1 MPFRYRLQKFLEIR
15 IKEKEAQLKVVQEAQ
30 NAVIVV
36 EKKIQEN
43 NKNINDTRIN
53 MRKSDPRMYDGFD
66 KFLKH
71 LYEIGEKLEQ
81 EKIEAEKRL
90 QKELEI
96 LKEKEQKV
104 NVLEKHKEHKK
115 EEYLY
120 EEKMAELKMLNEV
133 GSQKHF
139 IRQRENKEQ
148 EEIEQNEHQWNRKIK
163 RNRWNKFNCNS
174 PNNTNW
180 RGNLSRWIK

>member
-15 IKEKEAQLKVVQEAQ
+15 IKEKEAQLKVVHEAQ
-30 NAVIVV
+30 NAVLAVQS
-36 EKKIQEN
+36 KINEN
-43 NKNINDTRIN
+43 NKNIQDTRIN

-71 LYEIGEKLEQ
+71 LYEIGKKLEL

-90 QKELEI
+90 QKEIEI
-96 LKEKEQKV
+96 LKDKEQKV
-104 NVLEKHKEHKK
+104 NVLEKHKERKR

-120 EEKMAELKMLNEV
+120 EEKMAELKTLNEV

-139 IRQRENKEQ
+139 ARQKEQ
-148 EEIEQNEHQWNRKIK
+148 KETEEIETNDEYKRK
-163 RNRWNKFNCNS
+163 
-174 PNNTNW
+174 
-180 RGNLSRWIK
+180 

>member
-15 IKEKEAQLKVVQEAQ
+15 INEKEEQLKVVNEARKALYAVEQEIAQ
-30 NAVIVV
+30 NL
-36 EKKIQEN
+36 
-43 NKNINDTRIN
+43 KNIQDTRIN

-71 LYEIGEKLEQ
+71 LYEEGEKLEQ
-81 EKIEAEKRL
+81 KRVEAENNL
-90 QKELEI
+90 NHELDV

-115 EEYLY
+115 DEYLY
-120 EEKMAELKMLNEV
+120 EEKMAELKNLSEI

-139 IRQRENKEQ
+139 MRKKQQ
-148 EEIEQNEHQWNRKIK
+148 EEDLKNERE
-163 RNRWNKFNCNS
+163 
-174 PNNTNW
+174 
-180 RGNLSRWIK
+180 

>member
-1 MPFRYRLQKFLEIR
+1 MPFKYRLQKFLEIR

-30 NAVIVV
+30 NAVIAV
-36 EKKIQEN
+36 ENKIIQN
-43 NKNINDTRIN
+43 NKNIQDTRIN

-71 LYEIGEKLEQ
+71 LYEVGEQLEI
-81 EKIEAEKRL
+81 EKKEAEKKL
-90 QKELEI
+90 QQEMEI

-104 NVLEKHKEHKK
+104 NVLDKHKEHKK

-120 EEKMAELKMLNEV
+120 EEKMAELKNLNEI

-139 IRQRENKEQ
+139 MRQRENKET
-148 EEIEQNEHQWNRKIK
+148 EENESRKE
-163 RNRWNKFNCNS
+163 
-174 PNNTNW
+174 
-180 RGNLSRWIK
+180 

>member
-30 NAVIVV
+30 MAVIAI
-36 EKKIQEN
+36 EKKIEEN
-43 NKNINDTRIN
+43 NQNIVQTRIN

-71 LYEIGEKLEQ
+71 LYEIGEQLEV
-81 EKIEAEKRL
+81 EKQEAEKKL
-90 QKELEI
+90 QDELEI
-96 LKEKEQKV
+96 LKEKEQRV

-120 EEKMAELKMLNEV
+120 EEKMAELKMLNEI

-139 IRQRENKEQ
+139 TRKQAQKE
-148 EEIEQNEHQWNRKIK
+148 EKEIEDLW
-163 RNRWNKFNCNS
+163 
-174 PNNTNW
+174 
-180 RGNLSRWIK
+180 WI

>member
-15 IKEKEAQLKVVQEAQ
+15 IREKEDQLKVVREAQ
-30 NAVIVV
+30 NAVIAV
-36 EKKIQEN
+36 EMKIAQN
-43 NKNINDTRIN
+43 NQSIIDTRNN

-71 LYEIGEKLEQ
+71 LYETGEQLEVEKQEALKKLEL
-81 EKIEAEKRL
+81 EK
-90 QKELEI
+90 QI
-96 LKEKEQKV
+96 LIEKEQKV

-120 EEKMAELKMLNEV
+120 EEKMLELKNMNEV

-139 IRQRENKEQ
+139 MRQRETKEA
-148 EEIEQNEHQWNRKIK
+148 EEKE
-163 RNRWNKFNCNS
+163 
-174 PNNTNW
+174 NN
-180 RGNLSRWIK
+180 G

>member
-15 IKEKEAQLKVVQEAQ
+15 IKEKEEQLKVVQMAQ
-30 NAVIVV
+30 KALAEIENEI
-36 EKKIQEN
+36 IQN
-43 NKNINDTRIN
+43 NKNIQDTRIN

-71 LYEIGEKLEQ
+71 LYEIGEQLETKKQEAIQKLN
-81 EKIEAEKRL
+81 
-90 QKELEI
+90 KETEI

-120 EEKMAELKMLNEV
+120 EEKMAEMKVLNEV

-139 IRQRENKEQ
+139 MRQREQKET
-148 EEIEQNEHQWNRKIK
+148 EEIEENEHQ
-163 RNRWNKFNCNS
+163 
-174 PNNTNW
+174 
-180 RGNLSRWIK
+180 